1 MDLVLGQD
9 LVDEVSARYDA
20 FSIFK
25 LGKKCIATFSTWDL
39 YLTLKINFENCS
51 LGTKFYLLS
60 GGYLL
65 GKFQVGWKS
74 HYRDSTT
81 IGRERYLS

>member
-9 LVDEVSARYDA
+9 VVAEVSARYDA

-25 LGKKCIATFSTWDL
+25 VRKKCIPTFSTWDL

-51 LGTKFYLLS
+51 LGTKFHLLADFC
-60 GGYLL
+60 LL
-65 GKFQVGWKS
+65 
-74 HYRDSTT
+74 
-81 IGRERYLS
+81 